1 LVGWEIRMEAMDI
14 PDHNIKEII
23 LARWDEFID
32 STSPILQFALNIV
45 EPEIEGNRLIINTGL
60 NFVHDQLQQN
70 MPALKKAFGCF
81 YGMDIEIEVRVAVQY
96 G

>member
-1 LVGWEIRMEAMDI
+1 MEGMNI
-14 PDHNIKEII
+14 PDHNIKDVI

-32 STSPILQFALNIV
+32 STSPILQFVLNTV

-60 NFVHDQLQQN
+60 NFVHNQL
-70 MPALKKAFGCF
+70 PALKQAFGSF
-81 YGMDIEIEVRVAVQY
+81 YGMDAEIEVRVVQY